1 MHPDVLMTIV
11 LGAQV
16 LLTTAGT
23 SVLVARSMR
32 SDAEPEWSPE
42 PIGRA
47 PARGHAPS
55 VTREGGSA

>member
-23 SVLVARSMR
+23 GVLVARSMR
-32 SDAEPEWSPE
+32 GDSEPEWSPE
-42 PIGRA
+42 PIGGADAGRH
-47 PARGHAPS
+47 ARR
-55 VTREGGSA
+55 VTRKGRSV